1 MKKSK
6 SAIRLA
12 SFLFIINNLRL
23 YKILELCTVMSAK
36 KLRENRIKYKYNMMN
51 ESRISFDAMPE
62 MLAAIAQ
69 KLESIESKVD
79 NLTIPSNKEEK
90 DEWFNL
96 KGLCDYLPSHPAEQT
111 VYGWTSTHFIP
122 FHKKGKSIA
131 FRKSEIDQWLQQ
143 GHRRSKADLMLEASQ
158 FVNRKKGK

>member
-1 MKKSK
+1 MHHHK
-6 SAIRLA
+6 
-12 SFLFIINNLRL
+12 
-23 YKILELCTVMSAK
+23 
-36 KLRENRIKYKYNMMN
+36 RENASRRIELNINMMN

-131 FRKSEIDQWLQQ
+131 FRKSEIDLWLQQ
-143 GHRRSKADLMLEASQ
+143 GRRKSKADLMREASQ
-158 FVNRKKGK
+158 YINKKKDK

>member
-12 SFLFIINNLRL
+12 SFLFIISKLHL
-23 YKILELCTVMSAK
+23 YKILELCTVISAK
-36 KLRENRIKYKYNMMN
+36 TLCGNRIKYKYNMMN

-69 KLESIESKVD
+69 KLESIETKVD
-79 NLTIPSNKEEK
+79 NLTIPSNNEEK

-131 FRKSEIDQWLQQ
+131 FRKSEIDQWLQ
-143 GHRRSKADLMLEASQ
+143 
-158 FVNRKKGK
+158 

>member
-1 MKKSK
+1 
-6 SAIRLA
+6 
-12 SFLFIINNLRL
+12 
-23 YKILELCTVMSAK
+23 
-36 KLRENRIKYKYNMMN
+36 MMN

-69 KLESIESKVD
+69 KLESIETKVD
-79 NLTIPSNKEEK
+79 NLTIPSNNEEK
-90 DEWFNL
+90 DEWLNL

-143 GHRRSKADLMLEASQ
+143 GHRRSKADLILEASQ

>member
-1 MKKSK
+1 
-6 SAIRLA
+6 
-12 SFLFIINNLRL
+12 
-23 YKILELCTVMSAK
+23 
-36 KLRENRIKYKYNMMN
+36 MMN

-111 VYGWTSTHFIP
+111 VYGWTSTNFIP

-143 GHRRSKADLMLEASQ
+143 SHRKSKSDLMLEASK
-158 FVNRKKGK
+158 FVNKKKIK

>member
-143 GHRRSKADLMLEASQ
+143 SHRKSKSDLMLEASQ
-158 FVNRKKGK
+158 FVNKKRIK

>member
-6 SAIRLA
+6 STIRLA

-143 GHRRSKADLMLEASQ
+143 SHRKSKSDLMLEASQ
-158 FVNRKKGK
+158 FVNKKKIK

>member
-143 GHRRSKADLMLEASQ
+143 SHRKSKSDLMLEASQ

>member
-1 MKKSK
+1 
-6 SAIRLA
+6 
-12 SFLFIINNLRL
+12 
-23 YKILELCTVMSAK
+23 
-36 KLRENRIKYKYNMMN
+36 MMN

-143 GHRRSKADLMLEASQ
+143 GHRRSKAELMLEASQ

>member
-1 MKKSK
+1 
-6 SAIRLA
+6 
-12 SFLFIINNLRL
+12 
-23 YKILELCTVMSAK
+23 
-36 KLRENRIKYKYNMMN
+36 MMN

-69 KLESIESKVD
+69 KLESIEAKVD

-111 VYGWTSTHFIP
+111 VYGWTSNHLIP
-122 FHKKGKSIA
+122 YHKKGKSIA
-131 FRKSEIDQWLQQ
+131 LRKSEIDQWLQQ

>member
-1 MKKSK
+1 
-6 SAIRLA
+6 
-12 SFLFIINNLRL
+12 
-23 YKILELCTVMSAK
+23 
-36 KLRENRIKYKYNMMN
+36 MMN

-69 KLESIESKVD
+69 KLESIENKVD
-79 NLTIPSNKEEK
+79 NLTIPSNNEEK

-143 GHRRSKADLMLEASQ
+143 GHRKSKADLMLEASQ